1 MKPIDYSFGFLK
13 EKDIW
18 YPIYAIVNGDDSLN
32 HLRRKMSLEDMKT
45 RNNDGYARKKAGWT
59 RKSQL
64 RYRFNQTVSNRVAM
78 FQKYIS
84 KSSNNPTAAEKEFLE
99 EFEVHMEFVYRHM
112 YTEPDEE
119 DNARIIKHLTAS
131 IHCATCGLAP
141 PQWEDAYMDKYA
153 LTKSLT
159 GPEMLVLNLAAKLIV
174 HSERIEAQ
182 GKEKKDIEKEK
193 EATRQRCRKT
203 HLLVDPD
210 GDIRSKLVIMVTTE
224 LCEKLVHL
232 SPMLRVDAGVTKEI
246 GMSIGEEYNQLLS
259 ALIAL
264 RH

>member
-1 MKPIDYSFGFLK
+1 
-13 EKDIW
+13 
-18 YPIYAIVNGDDSLN
+18 
-32 HLRRKMSLEDMKT
+32 
-45 RNNDGYARKKAGWT
+45 
-59 RKSQL
+59 
-64 RYRFNQTVSNRVAM
+64 
-78 FQKYIS
+78 
-84 KSSNNPTAAEKEFLE
+84 
-99 EFEVHMEFVYRHM
+99 MEFVYRHM

-119 DNARIIKHLTAS
+119 AKARIIKHLTAS

-153 LTKSLT
+153 LTPSLT

-182 GKEKKDIEKEK
+182 GEEKKDIEKEK

-210 GDIRSKLVIMVTTE
+210 GDIRSKLVHMVTTE
-224 LCEKLVHL
+224 LWEKLL
-232 SPMLRVDAGVTKEI
+232 ADAGVTIEI